1 MTTVLDI
8 LHRATMLTGMRAS
21 GEELDAFLTQDCLD
35 ALNMLVD
42 GWALEELLVYTMTK
56 HVIPGPL
63 TTQTYTIGPG
73 GNLNIPR
80 PVRLEEVK
88 WRDASQVPA
97 LEHSLRPMT
106 AQQYHGL
113 WTPELTS
120 TLPLSYYYEPTSPL
134 GTLFVHPKPAAVA
147 PLALVVWVWNP
158 WVTTSVDQLTDPIT
172 FPPGY
177 ERFLVHQLAVEL
189 GQQPGAR
196 LTPQT
201 IKIAAE
207 SKLQIEQQN
216 NKTPVLQLPVGLFR
230 RRQGSYSYYE
240 HVSNPG

>member
-21 GEELDAFLTQDCLD
+21 GEELDAFLTEDCLA

-42 GWALEELLVYTMTK
+42 GWALEELLVYTMQRY
-56 HVIPGPL
+56 VIPVLL
-63 TTQTYTIGPG
+63 TRQTYTIGPG
-73 GNLNIPR
+73 GDLSIPR

-88 WRDASQVPA
+88 WRDESQVPA
-97 LEHSLRPMT
+97 LEHTLRPMT

-120 TLPLSYYYEPTSPL
+120 SLPLSFYYEPTYPV
-134 GTLFVHPKPAAVA
+134 GTLFVHPA
-147 PLALVVWVWNP
+147 PTSATKLVVWVWQP
-158 WVTTSVDQLTDPIT
+158 WVTMSVDQLVDPIA

-207 SKLQIEQQN
+207 SKMQIEIQN
-216 NKTPVLQLPVGLFR
+216 NKTPVLQVPVGLFKR
-230 RRQGSYSYYE
+230 RMGSYSYYE